1 MPEKP
6 VGKVEHYYPKVKA
19 AAVRLT
25 RKVKLGDEVHIV
37 GHGDDVREEV
47 TSLQLDHEPIEE
59 GQPGQS
65 VGLWVKD
72 RVHEGDDVLLVTP
85 DGPSKRLSEKPTAG
99 KAGKAGKPR
108 AAAAGKARP
117 RSKARRSPPRVRR
130 AASKAMKAP
139 AAAARR
145 GPRSTRKAVR
155 QSKDKRS
162 TTRRKS
168 PGRGRSAARKASRKE
183 R

>member
-6 VGKVEHYYPKVKA
+6 VGKVEHYYPKVQA
-19 AAVRLT
+19 AAVRLSK
-25 RKVKLGDEVHIV
+25 KVKLGDEVHIV

-47 TSLQLDHEPIEE
+47 TSLQLDHEPIQE

-85 DGPSKRLSEKPTAG
+85 DGPSKRLSEKPR
-99 KAGKAGKPR
+99 KAA
-108 AAAAGKARP
+108 
-117 RSKARRSPPRVRR
+117 
-130 AASKAMKAP
+130 KAP
-139 AAAARR
+139 ARKAARK
-145 GPRSTRKAVR
+145 PARKASSR
-155 QSKDKRS
+155 KAKPARKAKAAKRGKAAKAKP
-162 TTRRKS
+162 RK
-168 PGRGRSAARKASRKE
+168 AARKASRKK

>member
-6 VGKVEHYYPKVKA
+6 VGKVEHYYPKVQA

-25 RKVKLGDEVHIV
+25 KKVKLGDKVHIV
-37 GHGDDVREEV
+37 GHGDDVKEEV
-47 TSLQLDHEPIEE
+47 TSLQLDRQPIQE

-85 DGPSKRLSEKPTAG
+85 DAKAEAKPKAKKAARASKARKAKP
-99 KAGKAGKPR
+99 KAAKRAKAAK
-108 AAAAGKARP
+108 KARP
-117 RSKARRSPPRVRR
+117 KPKR
-130 AASKAMKAP
+130 AKK
-139 AAAARR
+139 
-145 GPRSTRKAVR
+145 
-155 QSKDKRS
+155 
-162 TTRRKS
+162 
-168 PGRGRSAARKASRKE
+168 ARKAAKKGKAKKAKGKKGR

>member
-6 VGKVEHYYPKVKA
+6 VGKVEHYYPKAQA

-25 RKVKLGDEVHIV
+25 KKVKLGDEVHIV

-47 TSLQLDHEPIEE
+47 TSLQLDREPIEE

-85 DGPSKRLSEKPTAG
+85 DGPSMRMSEKP
-99 KAGKAGKPR
+99 
-108 AAAAGKARP
+108 
-117 RSKARRSPPRVRR
+117 
-130 AASKAMKAP
+130 
-139 AAAARR
+139 
-145 GPRSTRKAVR
+145 RKAKG
-155 QSKDKRS
+155 SKVAKA
-162 TTRRKS
+162 K
-168 PGRGRSAARKASRKE
+168 PARKASSRKAKPA
-183 R
+183 RKAAARKPAKARKAKPARKPARKATRRKR